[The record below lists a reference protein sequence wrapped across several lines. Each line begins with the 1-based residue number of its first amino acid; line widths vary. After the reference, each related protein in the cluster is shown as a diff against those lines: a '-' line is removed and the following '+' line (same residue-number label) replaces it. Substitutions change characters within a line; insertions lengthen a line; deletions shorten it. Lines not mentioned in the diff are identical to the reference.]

1 MSVQLARL
9 VDASMTVAV
18 SRAAPGDLAAGVE
31 TKLRR
36 IDGIRDIESLELHG
50 IQPGLN
56 DLTVEVETTL
66 ALDADLPDEPTALAA
81 AFEDAFGV
89 SAVTVEATR
98 GVPPDVHDVHD
109 AHEALDAPDGAAVD
123 AA

>member
-9 VDASMTVAV
+9 ADASMTVAV

-36 IDGIRDIESLELHG
+36 IDGVRAVESQELCG
-50 IQPGLN
+50 LQPGLN
-56 DLTVEVETTL
+56 DVTVEVEVTL
-66 ALDADLPDEPTALAA
+66 ALDADLPDEPSAVADAL
-81 AFEDAFGV
+81 EDAFGV

-98 GVPPDVHDVHD
+98 GVPPDP
-109 AHEALDAPDGAAVD
+109 ADGAAAD
-123 AA
+123 AV